1 MKHRFFFICC
11 VAICLAAVQNLSA
24 VQFASPTL
32 NYSIDLPD
40 DFSMTGSNG
49 KDRYQFSSSILP
61 VELLLCTYENSKYK
75 SAEAVIKD
83 IVQQLYGTCDSAPF
97 EWRNRD
103 AAIAQISLAF
113 DQYSVNLGWAAA
125 AELPQKK
132 GYVAIIGYYPESEP
146 DASLCETLIISSI
159 DSLATDYGSNFE
171 AGLFTSFAFPSEGEK
186 SISLEIADRKIST
199 IIDQSDEDANQY
211 LIDREYTVLVIE
223 NKYGLGQEACSRFY
237 KTVYRDAYKRLKH
250 CAFDIQNELTFGENA
265 IKDRRELAE
274 TLLKWTQGFEY
285 KRDLEGSDLTSL
297 TGALTGKGCD
307 CDSRSLL
314 IAVLLRQMNY
324 RSAFFVSSEYSHA
337 VAGAELEGNGARMT
351 IDGTD
356 YMVGETTAAVK
367 FGQIAKDMSES
378 EKWMGITF
386 EPKNNAR

>member
-1 MKHRFFFICC
+1 MKHRFFFFCC
-11 VAICLAAVQNLSA
+11 VAICLAAVQNLPA

-49 KDRYQFSSSILP
+49 NDRYQFSSSILP
-61 VELLLCTYENSKYK
+61 VELLLCTYTKNRYK

-83 IVQQLYGTCDSAPF
+83 ITQQLYGTAETAAF

-125 AELPQKK
+125 AELAKGK
-132 GYVAIIGYYPESEP
+132 GYVAIIGFYPENEP
-146 DASLCETLIISSI
+146 DASLCESLIISSI
-159 DSLATDYGSNFE
+159 DSLATDYGSSFE
-171 AGLFTSFAFPSEGEK
+171 AGPFTTFAFPSEGEK
-186 SISLEIADRKIST
+186 NISLEIAGRKINT
-199 IIDQSDEDANQY
+199 VIDQSDEDANQY
-211 LIDREYTVLVIE
+211 VIDREYAILVLE
-223 NKYGLGQEACSRFY
+223 NKYGLGQEACRRFY
-237 KTVYRDAYKRLKH
+237 KTVYRDAYKRLRR
-250 CAFDIQNELTFGENA
+250 CAFDIQNELTFGGNA

-285 KRDLEGSDLTSL
+285 KRDLEGSDVTSL
-297 TGALTGKGCD
+297 PGALVGKGCD

-314 IAVLLRQMNY
+314 LAVLFRQMNY

-337 VAGAELEGNGARMT
+337 VAGAELEGNGAKMM
-351 IDGTD
+351 IDGTA
-356 YMVGETTAAVK
+356 YMVGETTAPVQ
-367 FGQIAKDMSES
+367 FGQIAKDMSEA

-386 EPKNNAR
+386 EPENNAR